1 MSPLRMLERALS
13 SLPLWRQRQ
22 EAHDRLQLALLGVHS
37 EVQRTQGAALARLRV
52 EASRFALEPWYTAA
66 MSEYRKRS
74 PGVPYGSPQEVP

>member
-1 MSPLRMLERALS
+1 MSLNRLIN

-66 MSEYRKRS
+66 LSEYRKRVD
-74 PGVPYGSPQEVP
+74 GHL